1 MNNEKQKKYELTP
14 DDKKIISELKNAY
27 KEVENERNSEQSRA
41 IKRAVNAELSKHAK
55 ARGRRLRCEEIKNFQ

>member
-14 DDKKIISELKNAY
+14 DDQKIISELKNAY

-41 IKRAVNAELSKHAK
+41 IKRAVNAELSKQKRVEGGASV
-55 ARGRRLRCEEIKNFQ
+55 GGF